1 MLLRGAELDAIERM
15 GGVRQGWLQIATQE
29 WMASLPSGAC
39 VRSIRAAGRI
49 DDMPWRKQ
57 SIAFLCAFCTAGFL
71 PLAASSQ
78 TADPSRF
85 QQFLAS
91 DFHKGLVSRALSL
104 IPTDVFQTCPD
115 LKSSASRIA
124 VTQPVTFGQD
134 GRMHSGAWWERFP
147 VSGCG
152 NDTVL
157 NIYFA
162 VTPDS
167 KINTTT
173 GNPGTTRADLFLQH
187 DALQYAYQAAGAQ
200 AKDCSHFDVKDTR
213 FEGYGLH

>member
-1 MLLRGAELDAIERM
+1 M
-15 GGVRQGWLQIATQE
+15 
-29 WMASLPSGAC
+29 
-39 VRSIRAAGRI
+39 
-49 DDMPWRKQ
+49 
-57 SIAFLCAFCTAGFL
+57 
-71 PLAASSQ
+71 
-78 TADPSRF
+78 
-85 QQFLAS
+85 
-91 DFHKGLVSRALSL
+91 SRALSL
-104 IPTDVFQTCPD
+104 IPTDVLQTCPD

-213 FEGYGLH
+213 FEGYGLHQPPTPDPGRSDRFRPWWETWTVVGCDHSYDVPINFMPDKTGTTISVPLGDTIERKMNRLAMPGKVIAG